1 MREPNATQENLR
13 ARTLRT
19 RKLTAGAP
27 VFVGSVTLLPI
38 ERVVMH
44 ADMATTGAWFSVA
57 KQPYAL
63 VVRDANGIR
72 TLDID
77 AAAVSLEH
85 LREQIPGLDALL
97 APM

>member
-1 MREPNATQENLR
+1 
-13 ARTLRT
+13 
-19 RKLTAGAP
+19 
-27 VFVGSVTLLPI
+27 
-38 ERVVMH
+38 
-44 ADMATTGAWFSVA
+44 MATTGAWFSVA

-72 TLDID
+72 TLNID
-77 AAAVSLEH
+77 AAAVSLEQ